1 MNKMRVLI
9 VRTSALGDV
18 VQGIDA
24 FSSLKAMKT
33 PIHWGWVVSEPFLP
47 LVEGVEGIDEIL
59 VVPRKWSFSSWWK
72 FRKQHLGQSWDLI
85 IDLQGLLKSYL
96 VTLALKHGEMVTWG
110 PKHCRDRL
118 VPYLATRVYDE
129 SWVSSR
135 DSYRKLIQFALGKNL
150 IEIEHEHKKPN
161 FPDAVNH
168 IVCSP
173 CSVWPTK
180 RIGFDAWGK
189 LLKAMRADYP
199 EAKISMIAGNEN
211 ERNWVL
217 QGIDQWQDEDTSLV
231 PAMNLTELKEFFK
244 SCQIYIGMDSGPSH
258 MASSLGLPTLIFYGP
273 SLPETYDQFGVGPH
287 APRGDC
293 HLNEVFEQRCDKLR
307 VCEKCS
313 AIESI
318 DIEQAWDEFIKDLS
332 SRRSSAL

>member
-1 MNKMRVLI
+1 MRVLI

-24 FSSLKAMKT
+24 FLSLKAMKT
-33 PIHWGWVVSEPFLP
+33 PVHWGWVVSEPFLP

-59 VVPRKWSFSSWWK
+59 TIPRKWSFAKWWK
-72 FRKQHLGQSWDLI
+72 FRKDHLDQSWDLI

-96 VTLALKHGEMVTWG
+96 VTLALRHGEMVTWG

-129 SWVSSR
+129 SWISSR

-150 IEIEHEHKKPN
+150 IEIEHEYIKPQN
-161 FPDAVNH
+161 PASVEH
-168 IVCSP
+168 LVCSP

-180 RIGFDAWGK
+180 RLDHEAWMK
-189 LLKAMRADYP
+189 LLKAIRSSFP
-199 EAKISMIAGNEN
+199 EVRITMIAGNDD
-211 ERNWVL
+211 ERQWV
-217 QGIDQWQDEDTSLV
+217 QDGIEQWYDQDISLA

-244 SCQIYIGMDSGPSH
+244 TCQIYIGMDSGPSH

-273 SLPETYDQFGVGPH
+273 SLPETYDQFGKGPH
-287 APRGDC
+287 APRGVC

-307 VCEKCS
+307 VCEQCS

-318 DIEQAWDEFIKDLS
+318 DVEKAWCDFLNDLS
-332 SRRSSAL
+332 SRA

>member
-1 MNKMRVLI
+1 MRVLI

-24 FSSLKAMKT
+24 FLSLKAMKT

-47 LVEGVEGIDEIL
+47 LVEGIDGIDEVL
-59 VVPRKWSFSSWWK
+59 VIPRKWSLSAWWK
-72 FRKQHLGQSWDLI
+72 FKKQHAGQSWDLI

-150 IEIEHEHKKPN
+150 VEIEHEHIKPSGPS
-161 FPDAVNH
+161 FVEH
-168 IVCSP
+168 MVCSP
-173 CSVWPTK
+173 CSIWPTK
-180 RIGFDAWGK
+180 RLNHAAWKK
-189 LLKAMRADYP
+189 LLSAIRSTHP
-199 EAKISMIAGNEN
+199 EAKLSMIAGSDE
-211 ERNWVL
+211 ERQWIKE
-217 QGIDQWQDEDTSLV
+217 GIDQWGDPLV
-231 PAMNLTELKEFFK
+231 NLAPSMNLTELKDFFK
-244 SCQIYIGMDSGPSH
+244 SSQIYIGMDSGPSH
-258 MASSLGLPTLIFYGP
+258 MASSQGLPTLIFYGP
-273 SLPETYDQFGVGPH
+273 SLPETYDQFGAGPH

-293 HLNEVFEQRCDKLR
+293 HLKESFEQRCGKLR
-307 VCEKCS
+307 VCQTCS

-318 DIEQAWDEFIKDLS
+318 DEAKAWHLFWEDLMT
-332 SRRSSAL
+332 RSKVV